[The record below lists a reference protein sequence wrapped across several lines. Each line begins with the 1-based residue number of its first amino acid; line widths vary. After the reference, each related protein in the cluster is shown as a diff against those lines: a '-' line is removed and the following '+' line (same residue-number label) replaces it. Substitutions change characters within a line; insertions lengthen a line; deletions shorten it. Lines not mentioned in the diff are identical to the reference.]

1 MHPPEKRDEE
11 REDREDQIAAYLDGE
26 TTPDEAAAFENRM
39 RADESFRREVEQ
51 WRDALEA
58 ARDWMNADAP
68 GIERVAQL
76 DIPRLGPPA
85 IRSRRSARVF
95 SVRSLAWR
103 AVAAAAIFAA
113 GVFIGQTTKQ
123 GTAAQKPGSFD
134 ATQVPGVVKPD
145 KTPAPQPGQLSP
157 EEPRM
162 ELASAPTRVT
172 DEKGRLVVETTLKGS
187 GSRALWVV
195 DGGFQIAQSSYK

>member
-11 REDREDQIAAYLDGE
+11 RRDREDQIAAYLDGE
-26 TTPDEAAAFENRM
+26 MTPDEAAAFENRM

-68 GIERVAQL
+68 GIERVAEL
-76 DIPRLGPPA
+76 EMPRLGPPE
-85 IRSRRSARVF
+85 IRPWRSARIL
-95 SVRSLAWR
+95 SVRPFVWR
-103 AVAAAAIFAA
+103 GVAAAGIFAA
-113 GVFIGQTTKQ
+113 GVFIGQMTKQ
-123 GTAAQKPGSFD
+123 GAAVQKPGSLE
-134 ATQVPGVVKPD
+134 ATTMPHAVQPE
-145 KTPAPQPGQLSP
+145 KTPAPQPGQPIP
-157 EEPRM
+157 EEPGM

-195 DGGFQIAQSSYK
+195 DGSFQIAQSSYK